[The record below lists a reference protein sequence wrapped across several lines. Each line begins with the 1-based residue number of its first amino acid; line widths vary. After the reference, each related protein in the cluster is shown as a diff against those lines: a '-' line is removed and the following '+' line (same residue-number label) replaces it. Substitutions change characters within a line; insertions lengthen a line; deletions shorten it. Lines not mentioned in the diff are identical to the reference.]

1 MAMASKVTTFKSL
14 ATAIRIATRPG
25 GPSMVERAQAVP
37 RLVKA
42 VRSGEYTGTSAG
54 RLLMIA
60 GAAGYLVSPVD
71 LLPEA
76 LPGRSGWPTTPWSAR
91 GWPPSSSPRPRR
103 SSSGSAQPVVGRAT
117 EPGPGRLRMRCRV
130 RSSTTACVEVPP
142 RPVRERRPQSS
153 RMPSALHRRVT

>member
-14 ATAIRIATRPG
+14 ATAVRIATRPG

-42 VRSGEYTGTSAG
+42 VRSGEYTGTSVG

-76 LPGRSGWPTTPWSAR
+76 LLGAFGLADDAVVGSWLAAQLVTETEAFLEWERATGRGSGHGAGPRSAADAVPGEVVDDGLRGGSA
-91 GWPPSSSPRPRR
+91 SPR
-103 SSSGSAQPVVGRAT
+103 A
-117 EPGPGRLRMRCRV
+117 
-130 RSSTTACVEVPP
+130 
-142 RPVRERRPQSS
+142 
-153 RMPSALHRRVT
+153 

>member
-1 MAMASKVTTFKSL
+1 MASKFTTFTSL

-76 LPGRSGWPTTPWSAR
+76 LLGAFGLADDAVVGSWLAAQLVTETEAFLEWERSTGRGTGHGAGADAVPGEVVDEGVRGGSA
-91 GWPPSSSPRPRR
+91 SPR
-103 SSSGSAQPVVGRAT
+103 A
-117 EPGPGRLRMRCRV
+117 
-130 RSSTTACVEVPP
+130 
-142 RPVRERRPQSS
+142 
-153 RMPSALHRRVT
+153 

>member
-1 MAMASKVTTFKSL
+1 MAMASKVTTVRSL

-37 RLVKA
+37 RLVRA
-42 VRSGEYTGTSAG
+42 VRSGEYTGTSVG

-76 LPGRSGWPTTPWSAR
+76 LLGAFGLADDAMV
-91 GWPPSSSPRPRR
+91 
-103 SSSGSAQPVVGRAT
+103 GSWLAAQLVTETEAFLEWERAT
-117 EPGPGRLRMRCRV
+117 GRGSGHDAGPNTAADAVPGEVVDDTSRGG
-130 RSSTTACVEVPP
+130 SVPP
-142 RPVRERRPQSS
+142 R
-153 RMPSALHRRVT
+153 A

>member
-37 RLVKA
+37 RLVRA
-42 VRSGEYTGTSAG
+42 VRSGEYTGTSVG

-76 LPGRSGWPTTPWSAR
+76 LLGAFGLADD
-91 GWPPSSSPRPRR
+91 
-103 SSSGSAQPVVGRAT
+103 AVVGSWLAAQLVT
-117 EPGPGRLRMRCRV
+117 ETEAFLEWERRTGRGTGHGAGADPVPGVVVDDAV
-130 RSSTTACVEVPP
+130 RGGSVPP
-142 RPVRERRPQSS
+142 R
-153 RMPSALHRRVT
+153 A

>member
-42 VRSGEYTGTSAG
+42 VRSGEYTGTSVG

-76 LPGRSGWPTTPWSAR
+76 LLGAFGLADDAVVGSWLAAQLVTETEAFLAWERATGRGPGHGAGPTTPADAVPGEVVDEGSRGASA
-91 GWPPSSSPRPRR
+91 
-103 SSSGSAQPVVGRAT
+103 
-117 EPGPGRLRMRCRV
+117 
-130 RSSTTACVEVPP
+130 PP
-142 RPVRERRPQSS
+142 R
-153 RMPSALHRRVT
+153 A

>member
-1 MAMASKVTTFKSL
+1 MASKVTTFKSL

-76 LPGRSGWPTTPWSAR
+76 LLGAFGLADDAVVGSWLAAQLVTETEAFLEWERSTGRGTGHGAGADAVPGEVVDEGVRGGSA
-91 GWPPSSSPRPRR
+91 SPR
-103 SSSGSAQPVVGRAT
+103 A
-117 EPGPGRLRMRCRV
+117 
-130 RSSTTACVEVPP
+130 
-142 RPVRERRPQSS
+142 
-153 RMPSALHRRVT
+153 

>member
-37 RLVKA
+37 RLVRA
-42 VRSGEYTGTSAG
+42 VRSGEYTGTSVG

-76 LPGRSGWPTTPWSAR
+76 LLGAFGLADDAVVGSWLAAQARHRDRGVPRVGAPDRSWHRPWRRRRSRTGRGRRRRGAWRFRPTSCVSIVHRRPVCR
-91 GWPPSSSPRPRR
+91 PPST
-103 SSSGSAQPVVGRAT
+103 GA
-117 EPGPGRLRMRCRV
+117 
-130 RSSTTACVEVPP
+130 
-142 RPVRERRPQSS
+142 
-153 RMPSALHRRVT
+153 